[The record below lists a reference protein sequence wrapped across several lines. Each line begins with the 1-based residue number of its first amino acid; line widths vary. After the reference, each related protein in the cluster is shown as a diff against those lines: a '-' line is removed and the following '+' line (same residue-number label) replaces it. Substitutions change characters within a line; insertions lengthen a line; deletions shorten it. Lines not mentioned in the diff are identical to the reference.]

1 MEVVNV
7 GALTAAVRA
16 RSPDAPLDRVEAAI
30 AVGEELASGGDDLI
44 GRFVAE
50 ARSAGCSW
58 TEIGARM
65 GVSKQAARQRFAPP
79 AAAATGLR
87 PERRLKPMDRLLACL
102 EAAGREAAADGA
114 AEIGTHHLL
123 IRLFD
128 EGVAAAIMEKLGVR
142 TEAVRAA
149 ARDLFPGAGKPS
161 RLPPPESAEARGA
174 IRGAEVLARRGG
186 CGYVGTEHLLG
197 VLALDP
203 GSRARRTLI
212 GLRVSIPAIKKELEC
227 YISPRRQRRR
237 RRGKAT
243 AGACSF
249 CGKPGGAGLRLVA
262 GPGVHICAE
271 CVGLCNQILA
281 EDPASAAGE
290 ASPGT

>member
-1 MEVVNV
+1 LSDMEIVNI
-7 GALTAAVRA
+7 GALMAAVRA
-16 RSPDAPLDRVEAAI
+16 LSPDAPLDRVEAAI
-30 AVGEELASGGDDLI
+30 AVGEELASGGDELI
-44 GRFVAE
+44 GLFVAE

-79 AAAATGLR
+79 AATATGLR
-87 PERRLKPMDRLLACL
+87 PDGRLKPKDRLLACL

-123 IRLFD
+123 IGLFD

-149 ARDLFPGAGKPS
+149 ARDLFPGADKPS

-203 GSRARRTLI
+203 GSRARRVLVS
-212 GLRVSIPAIKKELEC
+212 LKVSIPAIKKELEC
-227 YISPRRQRRR
+227 YISPVRQRRR
-237 RRGKAT
+237 KRGKA
-243 AGACSF
+243 ADAACSF
-249 CGKPGGAGLRLVA
+249 CGKPRADSLRLIA
-262 GPGVHICAE
+262 GPGVYICAE
-271 CVGLCNQILA
+271 CIGLCNEILA
-281 EDPASAAGE
+281 EDAAGE
-290 ASPGT
+290 